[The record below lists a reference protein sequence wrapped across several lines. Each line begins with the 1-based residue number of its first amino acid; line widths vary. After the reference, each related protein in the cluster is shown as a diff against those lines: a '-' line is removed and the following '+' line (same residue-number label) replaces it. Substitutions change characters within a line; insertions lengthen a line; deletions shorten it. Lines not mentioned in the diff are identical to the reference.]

1 MRRIFL
7 TCMVALSIC
16 GSALAQ
22 QQQQQIR
29 SGDRPVYVQWL
40 DADVAYIITP
50 LERQAFLKLKT
61 DEERNQFIAAFWQRR
76 DPDAATAQNEFR
88 DEHYERIAHA
98 NLSFGFGATQGWR
111 TDRGRVFIL
120 QGKPDTVEK
129 TSSGEVWTYR
139 YIQGLGAGIKFEF
152 VDATGTGDFRL
163 LEKN

>member
-1 MRRIFL
+1 
-7 TCMVALSIC
+7 MVALSVC

-22 QQQQQIR
+22 QQQQQTQ

-40 DADVAYIITP
+40 DGDVAYIITP
-50 LERQAFLKLKT
+50 PERQAFLKLKT

-76 DPDAATAQNEFR
+76 DPDADTVQNEFR
-88 DEHYERIAHA
+88 DEHYERIAYA
-98 NLSFGFGATQGWR
+98 NLSFGFGATPGWR

-120 QGKPDTVEK
+120 QGRPDAVET
-129 TSSGEVWTYR
+129 TSSGEVWSYR
-139 YIQGLGAGIKFEF
+139 YILGLGANIKIEF